1 MGAGGDAPPVKSENV
16 MILIGS
22 SILLIMLIIQS
33 WSIPTIIPE
42 DEDYFQVKYDLSEG
56 DIFYITVNEGI
67 VRPEVIVP
75 SGYVEYSQ
83 KNVDDKWEYTAEE
96 DGVHTFSIVPLEE
109 SEIQYEVSRGILFDY
124 IMYPIGFAI
133 LAFGLWKKDAN
144 KADEAIEAVL
154 ED

>member
-22 SILLIMLIIQS
+22 SILLIMLIIQA

-42 DEDYFQVKYDLSEG
+42 DEDFQVKYDLSEG
-56 DIFYITVNEGI
+56 DVFYITVNEGI
-67 VRPEVIVP
+67 VRPEVIQP
-75 SGYVEYSQ
+75 SGYVEYSD

-109 SEIQYEVSRGILFDY
+109 SEIQYEVSRGILYDY

-144 KADEAIEAVL
+144 KVDEAIEAVL

>member
-22 SILLIMLIIQS
+22 SILLIMLIIQA

-42 DEDYFQVKYDLSEG
+42 DEDFQVKYDLSEG
-56 DIFYITVNEGI
+56 DVFYITVNEGI
-67 VRPEVIVP
+67 VRPEVIQP
-75 SGYVEYSQ
+75 SGYVEYSD

-109 SEIQYEVSRGILFDY
+109 SEIQYEVSRGIIFDY

>member
-22 SILLIMLIIQS
+22 SILLIMLIIQA

-42 DEDYFQVKYDLSEG
+42 DEDFQVKYDLSEG
-56 DIFYITVNEGI
+56 DVFYITVNEGI
-67 VRPEVIVP
+67 VRPEVIQP
-75 SGYVEYSQ
+75 SGYVEYSD